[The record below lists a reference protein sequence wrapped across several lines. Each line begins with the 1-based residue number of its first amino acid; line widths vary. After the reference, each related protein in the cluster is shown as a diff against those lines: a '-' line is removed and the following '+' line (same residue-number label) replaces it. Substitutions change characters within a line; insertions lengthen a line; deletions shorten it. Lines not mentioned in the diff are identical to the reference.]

1 MEWNPSTDR
10 MLLIM
15 AKKEE
20 TVSNVTEE
28 TVSDAVEQPFSEQI
42 TLEEYPVAY
51 QQAVIDAQ
59 DRLDLMHIVAKEL
72 SEKGFSNEA
81 VQLLTG
87 IIL

>member
-1 MEWNPSTDR
+1 
-10 MLLIM
+10 M

-20 TVSNVTEE
+20 VVSNVTEE
-28 TVSDAVEQPFSEQI
+28 TVSEVIEQPFSEQI
-42 TLEEYPVAY
+42 TLEAYPVAY

-59 DRLDLMHIVAKEL
+59 DRLDLMQRVAKEL

-87 IIL
+87 ITL